1 MQVLETFGSDA
12 PQVDVADD
20 NETNEEQEL
29 AAA

>member
-20 NETNEEQEL
+20 NETNEESNEE
-29 AAA
+29 